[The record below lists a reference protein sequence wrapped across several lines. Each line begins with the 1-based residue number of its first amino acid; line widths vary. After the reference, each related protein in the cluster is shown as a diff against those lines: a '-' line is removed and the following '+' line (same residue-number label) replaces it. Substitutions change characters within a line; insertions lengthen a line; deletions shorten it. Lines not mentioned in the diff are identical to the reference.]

1 MSGDVEPALTAL
13 LSETLPGA
21 RIEAQTLP
29 LYPALQLYLLNA
41 DYPQHALPPELAL
54 RLMDQPLYWTFCW
67 ASGQVL
73 ARWLLEYPAV
83 VRGKRVVDFGCG
95 SGVAGIAAALAGADR
110 VIGCDLDAQ
119 ALAATAA
126 NARLNGVALDLADDF
141 EAIDGDNDVILVAD
155 VLYDRG
161 NLPWL
166 SRFSGRSPVV
176 VMADSRLPDFEHPD
190 YRLLAESEASTLPDL
205 DESPEFRRVRLYC
218 AGHPQHGTL

>member
-1 MSGDVEPALTAL
+1 MSGDFEPELTAL

-21 RIEAQTLP
+21 RIEAQVLP
-29 LYPALQLYLLNA
+29 LCPSLQLYLLNA
-41 DYPQHALPPELAL
+41 DYPQHELPPELAM

-73 ARWLLEYPAV
+73 ARWLLENPEV

-95 SGVAGIAAALAGADR
+95 SGVAGIAAALGGADT
-110 VIGCDLDAQ
+110 VVACDLDSQ

-141 EAIDGDNDVILVAD
+141 ESIDGDVDVILVAD
-155 VLYDRG
+155 VLYDRE

-166 SRFSGRSPVV
+166 SQFSRRSPVV

-205 DESPEFRRVRLYC
+205 DESPEFRSVRLYL
-218 AGHPQHGTL
+218 AGNPDHGKH